1 MGDVGTAVIA
11 EELGYTQRHVCTL
24 AAAGKIPSAYRLTD
38 ESEWR
43 FDLSRVRAWKRKREI
58 KPCPSTSVVA
68 SGGSSFSGAARRS
81 GNRRARAIAE
91 RLSALSASAAR
102 S

>member
-1 MGDVGTAVIA
+1 MGDVGTAMIA
-11 EELGYTQRHVCTL
+11 EELGYTRRHICTL

-38 ESEWR
+38 ECEWR
-43 FDLSRVRAWKRKREI
+43 FDLARVRAWKRKREV
-58 KPCPSTSVVA
+58 KPCPSTRGA
-68 SGGSSFSGAARRS
+68 TSGGSGFNGAGSKS

-91 RLSALSASAAR
+91 RLSALSASAVR